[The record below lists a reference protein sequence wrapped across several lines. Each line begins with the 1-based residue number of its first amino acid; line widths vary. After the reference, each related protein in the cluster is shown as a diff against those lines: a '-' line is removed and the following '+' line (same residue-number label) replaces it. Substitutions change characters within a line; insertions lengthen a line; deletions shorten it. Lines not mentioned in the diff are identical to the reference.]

1 MERVLYNIHSQ
12 VCGAALRRT
21 SGKTRRLLE
30 YVVLLGGVCGFSV
43 LFVSHVSFVYRDQRV
58 RAIPHMCLASI
69 PGFNPTMDVTH
80 VQILSDSRRDSSS
93 YAIQQ
98 PTMPAM
104 PSLLQS
110 DNNSENNPNQNQSCI
125 ASSKE
130 QFLHTINNATI
141 QFSFSKTR
149 GFLLVPS
156 ETLLQHNISTQLVS
170 VSKTDTHCF
179 GEPFLQ
185 RIVFG
190 VVGTDTVVMNWLLI
204 LGDGFL
210 YNPRTQI
217 LQESFSSSSSS
228 LHQQNDQPNSTSSRI
243 THLSLWKTV
252 GFTSWIRILLEKVG
266 VVVTSIFLFFITTTL
281 TSFTLRETQQ
291 RMLEFTIQL
300 QTHVRQ
306 ERLLGRLI
314 FVHVMENLVF
324 CPIMVG
330 MMFFLIEFYG
340 GDKVLAFM
348 VLSLVWIAEV
358 FSVVSLRSQE
368 GLRFFPRIFF
378 LLFLVYHVYLFSC
391 PHGFAYTAL
400 ASMVAFLLHSMLFFW
415 NRYELPAVAHGFV
428 TLQRPRMDPSTAITS
443 SSPEQQLLMPR
454 LEEPPV
460 TTALPVATTQQQ
472 QPPIILE
479 PRPPQRQQSNHSMS
493 TLGRST
499 ADLSRL
505 PSGLFQD
512 EDEEDSCLYM
522 LGGEVVMHRRRSLSP
537 SSLRSSAT
545 NNNNNETTTP
555 RRRAT
560 SASDDQIPLEV
571 ETSSPSNIDGLHSF
585 DSDLTPRIGSST
597 TPRSHGRGPAFPF

>member
-43 LFVSHVSFVYRDQRV
+43 LFVSHVSFVYRDQQV
-58 RAIPHMCLASI
+58 RAIPYQCLASI
-69 PGFNPTMDVTH
+69 PGFDPTVDVTQ
-80 VQILSDSRRDSSS
+80 VILEEQQRADVTSYAMPLFRIPGEETLLAELAESKLACNEKDNSDGICVESQQELLLSGNSSS
-93 YAIQQ
+93 
-98 PTMPAM
+98 
-104 PSLLQS
+104 
-110 DNNSENNPNQNQSCI
+110 N
-125 ASSKE
+125 
-130 QFLHTINNATI
+130 HHNATV
-141 QFSFSKTR
+141 QFAYSKTR
-149 GFLLVPS
+149 GFLLLPT
-156 ETLLQHNISTQLVS
+156 ETLLQHNISTQRVV

-190 VVGTDTVVMNWLLI
+190 IVGPDTVMMNWLLV
-204 LGDGFL
+204 LGDGYI
-210 YNPRTQI
+210 YNPRTQTMH
-217 LQESFSSSSSS
+217 EM
-228 LHQQNDQPNSTSSRI
+228 QNDKKG

-252 GFTSWIRILLEKVG
+252 GFLSWSRILLEKAG

-291 RMLEFTIQL
+291 RMLEFTMQL
-300 QTHVRQ
+300 QAHVRE
-306 ERLLGRLI
+306 ERSLGRLI
-314 FVHVMENLVF
+314 FVHVVENLVF

-348 VLSLVWIAEV
+348 VLSLVWICEV
-358 FSVVSLRSQE
+358 FSIVSLRSQE

-400 ASMVAFLLHSMLFFW
+400 ASTVAFLLHSMLFFW

-428 TLQRPRMDPSTAITS
+428 TVERPRMMDPSPGSNAN
-443 SSPEQQLLMPR
+443 SPERPLIPR
-454 LEEPPV
+454 LEGPSVAAAHQQEHV
-460 TTALPVATTQQQ
+460 QTTPA
-472 QPPIILE
+472 LE
-479 PRPPQRQQSNHSMS
+479 PRQPHREQSQHSMS
-493 TLGRST
+493 TMGRST
-499 ADLSRL
+499 EMSRL
-505 PSGLFQD
+505 PSGLFQ
-512 EDEEDSCLYM
+512 EDEEDSCVYM
-522 LGGEVVMHRRRSLSP
+522 LGGEVVMHRGRSRDRSFSP
-537 SSLRSSAT
+537 SSHYSA
-545 NNNNNETTTP
+545 NADATP

-571 ETSSPSNIDGLHSF
+571 ETSPIGMAVHSF
-585 DSDLTPRIGSST
+585 DSDLTPRIGSS
-597 TPRSHGRGPAFPF
+597 RSSASRREGPAFPF